1 MADTTLWWLVAGMA
15 VAAELVTGTFFLLM
29 LAIGFAAGAVAA
41 HLGAPVTLQFVAA
54 AVVGGG
60 AVIGWQKWRKVH
72 RPEPKAE
79 ANRDM
84 NLDIG
89 QTVHVPVWEP
99 GGRAHVQYRGAQ
111 WLVVLKDPAGAAVAP
126 PGPGMHR
133 IVAVQGSQLMVEP
146 LSPP

>member
-41 HLGAPVTLQFVAA
+41 HLGAPMALQFVAA

-60 AVIGWQKWRKVH
+60 AVVGWQKWRKTH
-72 RPEPKAE
+72 RPGPAPE

-99 GGRAHVQYRGAQ
+99 GGKAHVHYRGAH
-111 WLVVLKDPAGAAVAP
+111 WLVALREPLAP
-126 PGPGMHR
+126 STLPSPGLHR
-133 IVAVQGSQLMVEP
+133 IVAVQGSQLLVEP
-146 LSPP
+146 VSP